1 MGMFDHYRPRPNL
14 ACPVCGASDL
24 DWQGK
29 GGPCALFVWEQGQA
43 SPVGQGV
50 DDECRI
56 PAESMSEFR
65 LPVRF
70 EIYAGCRCPTFLE
83 AVGFSERGVWSRT
96 ELMSPA
102 NAVASPDESEREFR
116 KRVAGYAARPGH
128 VN

>member
-1 MGMFDHYRPRPNL
+1 M
-14 ACPVCGASDL
+14 
-24 DWQGK
+24 
-29 GGPCALFVWEQGQA
+29 FVWEQGQA